1 MEDGGVATDGR
12 GDERGALSNQYSV
25 FCRGPPASP
34 FGQPLA
40 GCLAPLGCIQIGE
53 GRGGWQEDGGQKE
66 GLGTT
71 NFTEGTNGRERAA

>member
-1 MEDGGVATDGR
+1 VANGGR
-12 GDERGALSNQYSV
+12 GDERGVISNQYSV

-53 GRGGWQEDGGQKE
+53 GRLAGRWGAGRRVGNHEFHGGHEWE
-66 GLGTT
+66 G
-71 NFTEGTNGRERAA
+71 EGRLKIE